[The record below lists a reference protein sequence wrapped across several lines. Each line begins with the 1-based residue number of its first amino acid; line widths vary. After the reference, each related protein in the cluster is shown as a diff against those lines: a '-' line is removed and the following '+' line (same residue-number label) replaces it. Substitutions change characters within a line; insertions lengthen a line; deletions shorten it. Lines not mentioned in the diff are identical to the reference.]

1 MSTLDKHEEG
11 CTIISPDKKIKWK
24 QVIKGFVDDKR
35 QYANDWNT
43 NYLLT
48 TSTNLQKAAQSRE
61 HLLHTSG
68 GKLELTKCT

>member
-48 TSTNLQKAAQSRE
+48 ASTNLQKAALS
-61 HLLHTSG
+61 
-68 GKLELTKCT
+68 